1 MAGNQ
6 GYLTE
11 QNRVGSLAIGQ
22 KTAEKT
28 VVGCFSGNFLGVR
41 TYSLREPQPLP

>member
-22 KTAEKT
+22 KTAEKN
-28 VVGCFSGNFLGVR
+28 CSRMFQ
-41 TYSLREPQPLP
+41 RELFGGEDIFFT